1 MVPYFSVFSTP
12 RLLSMDVL
20 GISVLFDCPVMSLF
34 DRRDFKIQELTVV
47 FYLFIYTNNLL
58 TLLLLLLRSELKLL
72 YN

>member
-12 RLLSMDVL
+12 QLLSMDVL
-20 GISVLFDCPVMSLF
+20 GISVLFGCPVMSLF